1 MDRLDPHSLEVFQ
14 AVVEAGSATLA
25 AQRLNLTQPTITRAI
40 AQLEQSTGLVL
51 FERGRFGMRPTAEGA
66 MLAEE
71 VRRSLS
77 GLERVAASARAIRQ
91 GVRGRIVVGA
101 IPVYAEG
108 FVARAVGRLVAGA
121 PDVDA
126 HIDIDTP
133 QDMLRKVLHG
143 QVELSVLAGSFVDHP
158 ALEAQVLGQRRLMA
172 VMRRDHPLANRGQL
186 DTVDLAGIDIVL
198 LADPNP
204 HRALVLQVFAA
215 AGLPIRPRLEVLT
228 QRGAAW
234 LALSA
239 GAVALIDQEMATELT
254 RLDPGVSAATF
265 IDAPPWD
272 VVAIRSRDRAPTLL
286 GEALLAQLKRAA
298 AEAEPAP

>member
-14 AVVEAGSATLA
+14 AVAETGSATLA

-40 AQLEQSTGLVL
+40 AQLEQATGLTL

-66 MLAEE
+66 MFAKE

-77 GLERVAASARAIRQ
+77 GLERLAASARAIRQ

-108 FVARAVGRLVAGA
+108 FVARAVGRLIENA
-121 PDVDA
+121 PDVDV

-143 QVELSVLAGSFVDHP
+143 QVELSVLAGSFADHP
-158 ALEAQVLGQRRLMA
+158 EFEAQPLGQRRLMA
-172 VMRRDHPLANRGQL
+172 VMRHDHPLASRGEVG
-186 DTVDLAGIDIVL
+186 TAELAGTDIVL

-204 HRALVLQVFAA
+204 HRALVMQVFAT
-215 AGLPIRPRLEVLT
+215 AGLPMRPRLEVVT

-234 LALSA
+234 LALSS
-239 GAVALIDQEMATELT
+239 GTVALIDQEMATELV
-254 RLDPGVSAATF
+254 RLDPNVSAATF
-265 IDAPPWD
+265 TAAPPWD
-272 VVAIRSRDRAPTLL
+272 VVAIRSRSRSPTLL
-286 GEALLAQLKRAA
+286 GEALMSRLREAA
-298 AEAEPAP
+298 AEVPGP